1 MSPHNSLS
9 VTHPPVLILPK
20 PSPALEAL
28 AREVARGAAE
38 ASNTSL
44 PPVLIA
50 HSEENLVSVGEAPLV
65 FLGWRSDV
73 AESRREAKQ
82 AVAAVARLTPSP
94 RYIAK
99 FEASLSGATS
109 AAHPDDHASESA
121 HLRPL
126 APVEP
131 FAITSADSVSPHE
144 LERARRW
151 GAEMVS
157 QWKSAQR
164 RAPSETDRN
173 LTTSTAPHAL
183 SWCGAME

>member
-1 MSPHNSLS
+1 MSPHNS
-9 VTHPPVLILPK
+9 PPMAHQSVLILPK
-20 PSPALEAL
+20 PSPALEAI

-38 ASNTSL
+38 ASNTS
-44 PPVLIA
+44 PPPILIA

-65 FLGWRSDV
+65 FFGWRSDV
-73 AESRREAKQ
+73 AGARHEAKQ
-82 AVAAVARLTPSP
+82 TVAAVARLTPAP

-109 AAHPDDHASESA
+109 AAHPDDHVGDAA
-121 HLRPL
+121 RLQPL

-131 FAITSADSVSPHE
+131 FSITSADSVSPHE

-151 GAEMVS
+151 GAEMVT
-157 QWKSAQR
+157 QCFFVNDPATT
-164 RAPSETDRN
+164 ETDAPV
-173 LTTSTAPHAL
+173 TKSTVPHAL